1 MRDGRSFTPRDQLG
15 PRLLGNPPDAY
26 FPPPMRDRNDPP
38 RETTATLSRR
48 VRGAPAVIGALGAL
62 ALLVGC
68 GSPQAMGEANSLIV
82 LAADSLWEQLE
93 DTTYAILEPTIFT
106 TRDEKLYLATH
117 IDSTSDQFPYR
128 KRFRNLIVFG
138 TPSDPDLMDVA
149 AAEGRTFEFTP
160 QPQVFQARDVWAR
173 GQTVTAV
180 VLRPGHEV
188 ASWTS
193 QLPAVLAMV
202 DSAYREWV
210 RNKMFVTPPD
220 TALSEDLARRFGF
233 SMLVPTVYD
242 RVVRRTEAGDSMV
255 ILRNDNPDPSV
266 LIRSI
271 LVESRPRADSLSS
284 DLALEWRA
292 GIDSIHY
299 NVAQGIRTDRSAV
312 TRFNIDGQP
321 ALEVTGIWEDE
332 EGDFPAAG
340 PFLVWLVDCPSRTYF
355 VDAWLYAPNESKYE
369 YMLQL
374 QEILGSF
381 RCAS

>member
-1 MRDGRSFTPRDQLG
+1 M
-15 PRLLGNPPDAY
+15 PDLNA
-26 FPPPMRDRNDPP
+26 PP
-38 RETTATLSRR
+38 RRASTTLP
-48 VRGAPAVIGALGAL
+48 RGVCAAPIVIGALAAVATL
-62 ALLVGC
+62 TGC
-68 GSPQAMGEANSLIV
+68 GNPQAMGEANSLIV

-106 TRDEKLYLATH
+106 TRDEKLFLVTH
-117 IDSTSDQFPYR
+117 IDSTSQQFQYR

-138 TPSDPDLMDVA
+138 IPADQDIMDVA
-149 AAEGRTFEFTP
+149 AADGRTFEMVP
-160 QPQVFQARDVWAR
+160 QPQVFQAPDVWAR

-180 VLRPGHEV
+180 VMRPGQEIP
-188 ASWTS
+188 SWTS

-202 DSAYREWV
+202 DSSYREWV

-220 TALSEDLARRFGF
+220 TALAADLTRRFGF

-242 RVVRRTEAGDSMV
+242 RVVRPIADGDSLV

-271 LVESRPRADSLSS
+271 LVQSRPRVDSLSAE
-284 DLALEWRA
+284 LALEWRA

-299 NVAQGIRTDRSAV
+299 NVAQGVRTDRSAI

-332 EGDFPAAG
+332 EGDFPAGG
-340 PFLVWLVDCPSRTYF
+340 PFLVWLVDCPSRTVF